1 MDLLLNEEQV
11 LLRDAAAKLGAK
23 SGPRRARALR
33 DAGTEIDTAA
43 WADIVK
49 AGWLSALVAEKDDG
63 LGLGMFDLALTLEE
77 TGKQIVMT
85 PLVEVAAA
93 IWAVNQATASGHP
106 ARARIDGKI
115 VVPATTLPGQ
125 RYDSAAGVTF
135 DPKSSTLSG
144 AVSFVPFG
152 ASADLFLVDTNPSS
166 SWPGW
171 MPGTR
176 PGMTGERDA
185 ENGQDTVL
193 CLVPRNAKGLTIT
206 TTPNVDGSTSSTLT
220 FSGITT
226 AASDI
231 VARGEKAAATVS
243 SMQELL
249 VLGTA
254 AELLGVAEA
263 ALDITVGYTKLREQ
277 FGKLIGSFQ
286 ALQHRMVDCYVDA
299 ELNRSLLYKVLSA
312 WDDDVSH
319 PAMVS
324 AVKARVG
331 KGALKTVRAALQL
344 HGAIGYTDE
353 HDIGI
358 YYKRAVAL
366 AAKYGNEITHVG
378 RFSDLTQPAER
389 AAE

>member
-1 MDLLLNEEQV
+1 MDLLLNNEQV
-11 LLRDAAAKLGAK
+11 LLRDAASKLGASK
-23 SGPRRARALR
+23 GGPRRARALR

-63 LGLGMFDLALTLEE
+63 LGLGMFDLALALEE

-85 PLVEVAAA
+85 PLVEAAA
-93 IWAVNQATASGHP
+93 AVCAVSQATASGHP
-106 ARARIDGKI
+106 ARARIEGKI
-115 VVPATTLPGQ
+115 VVPATALPGQ
-125 RYDSAAGVTF
+125 RFDAAAGVAF
-135 DPKSSTLSG
+135 DPKTSALSG
-144 AVSFVPFG
+144 SVSFVPFG
-152 ASADLFLVDTNPSS
+152 ASADLFLVD
-166 SWPGW
+166 
-171 MPGTR
+171 
-176 PGMTGERDA
+176 A
-185 ENGQDTVL
+185 KAGQDTVL
-193 CLVPRNAKGLTIT
+193 CLVQRNARGIAIATA
-206 TTPNVDGSTSSTLT
+206 PNVDGSTSSTLT
-220 FSGITT
+220 FSAVTV

-231 VARGEKAAATVS
+231 VARGDKAAVTVTAVH
-243 SMQELL
+243 ELL

-299 ELNRSLLYKVLSA
+299 ELNRSLLFKVLSA
-312 WDDDVSH
+312 WDDDQSH

-378 RFSDLTQPAER
+378 RFSDLTQQAEH

>member
-1 MDLLLNEEQV
+1 MDLLLNDEQV
-11 LLRDAAAKLGAK
+11 LLRDAAAKLGA
-23 SGPRRARALR
+23 SRGGSRRARALR
-33 DAGTEIDTAA
+33 DAGTEIDAAA
-43 WADIVK
+43 WAEIIK
-49 AGWLSALVAEKDDG
+49 AGWLSALVGEKDDG
-63 LGLGMFDLALTLEE
+63 LGLGMFDLALALEE
-77 TGKQIVMT
+77 TGKQIVMA

-93 IWAVNQATASGHP
+93 IWAVTTATGAGHP
-106 ARARIDGKI
+106 ARARIESKI
-115 VVPATTLPGQ
+115 VVPATSLPGQ
-125 RYDSAAGVTF
+125 RYDNATGVIL
-135 DPKSSTLSG
+135 DPKSSALSG
-144 AVSFVPFG
+144 SVSFVPFG
-152 ASADLFLVDTNPSS
+152 ASADLFLVDATA
-166 SWPGW
+166 G
-171 MPGTR
+171 R
-176 PGMTGERDA
+176 E
-185 ENGQDTVL
+185 TVL
-193 CLVPRNAKGLTIT
+193 CLVPLHAAGLGIS

-220 FSGITT
+220 FSRLTVAGDEII
-226 AASDI
+226 ARSD
-231 VARGEKAAATVS
+231 AAAAAV
-243 SMQELL
+243 MAIQEIL

-254 AELLGVAEA
+254 VELLGVAQA
-263 ALDITVGYTKLREQ
+263 VLDMTIGYTKLREQ

-312 WDDDVSH
+312 WDEDTSH

-378 RFSDLTQPAER
+378 RFSDLTLPAQR